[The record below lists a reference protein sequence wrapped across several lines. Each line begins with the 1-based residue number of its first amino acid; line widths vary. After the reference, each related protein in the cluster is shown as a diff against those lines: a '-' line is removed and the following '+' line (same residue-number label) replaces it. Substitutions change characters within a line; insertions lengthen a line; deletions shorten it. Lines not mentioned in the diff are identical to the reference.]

1 MGFAKWL
8 SPYTDEEIV
17 KLAKSK
23 TRVLDVISPGFAVD
37 CLETIE
43 EINMQYKVLFV
54 QEGGKNLRYISSLND
69 SESSVELFSI
79 IIEELWFWA
88 KEPPSNQKNNWPPRN
103 APKTMYFGN
112 VTT

>member
-17 KLAKSK
+17 KLAKSN

-43 EINMQYKVLFV
+43 EINMQYKELFI
-54 QEGGKNLRYISSLND
+54 QEGGKNLSYISSLND
-69 SESSVELFSI
+69 SESNIELFKNI
-79 IIEELWFWA
+79 IIEELGSWA
-88 KEPPSNQKNNWPPRN
+88 KEPPSKPEEQLAAAQR
-103 APKTMYFGN
+103 AKTMGAK
-112 VTT
+112 

>member
-17 KLAKSK
+17 KLAKSN

-43 EINMQYKVLFV
+43 EINMQYKELFI

-69 SESSVELFSI
+69 GESNIELFKNI
-79 IIEELWFWA
+79 IFEGARFL
-88 KEPPSNQKNNWPPRN
+88 
-103 APKTMYFGN
+103 G
-112 VTT
+112 